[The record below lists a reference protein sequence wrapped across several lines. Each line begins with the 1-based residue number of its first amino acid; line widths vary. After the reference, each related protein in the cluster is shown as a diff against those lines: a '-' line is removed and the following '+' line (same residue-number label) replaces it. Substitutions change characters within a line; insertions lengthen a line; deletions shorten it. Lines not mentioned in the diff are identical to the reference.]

1 MIRSSFRRPLARIG
15 TWSLSFIFVYS
26 LSATEVLA
34 CSGYWAWALIEN
46 NHYLVR
52 FYAVITGALVFASVV
67 LYFLRGRKGLWV
79 VLVGS
84 FFLVFHQAW
93 FYGGGGGDCGMSMV
107 RNAKFIAVLVAIGSA
122 YQLRSWLIERSGPQA
137 E

>member
-1 MIRSSFRRPLARIG
+1 MNRSSFRRTLARIG
-15 TWSLSFIFVYS
+15 TLSLSFIFVYS
-26 LSATEVLA
+26 LSATGVLA
-34 CSGYWAWALIEN
+34 CSRVGELIDS

-52 FYAVITGALVFASVV
+52 FYAVISGALLFASVV

-84 FFLVFHQAW
+84 FFLVFHPAW
-93 FYGGGGGDCGMSMV
+93 FYGGGGGDCGRSMAS
-107 RNAKFIAVLVAIGSA
+107 NAKFITVLVAIGAA